1 MIDTFSDET
10 YTPYGKVVETAG
22 RFRAVE
28 NGCGGYA
35 FEVLDGGK
43 WHRFGNDTSD
53 RRNASIKISR
63 LAGHRDTD
71 KDTVEGW
78 AAFYRVNV

>member
-1 MIDTFSDET
+1 MVIIEQ
-10 YTPYGKVVETAG
+10 EG
-22 RFRAVE
+22 RFRCVE

-35 FEVLDGGK
+35 FEVRENGK
-43 WHRFGNDTSD
+43 WHRFGSETSD

-71 KDTVEGW
+71 KSTADW
-78 AAFYRVNV
+78 AAYYRVNV